1 MRVDSNTPWT
11 LAALVIMVAAL
22 GTAIAGQTR
31 PAQTPPPRPAA
42 QRPPPQ
48 RPPAAR
54 TGQGD
59 SGEAVARRL
68 CGVTCHPFENAVAIR
83 RTRAQ
88 WEAVVETMIGKG
100 AKGTSAE
107 FASVIEYLTTNHN
120 LAAGPVRGLTAGPDD
135 KPLVDPKAAEM
146 GRPFYVSECQACHGP
161 DARGTSQGA
170 NLVRSLV
177 VLSDRYGSALGPYL
191 RSSHPPI
198 ADKAQAK
205 AGPALE
211 ALTNTQ
217 VLILAHFLRDRVNDT
232 LRGSPFFVPGNVLTG
247 DAKAGAEYFNGAGG
261 CAKCHSPTGDL
272 AAIGKRM
279 DPVTLQQRFLFPSNV
294 GSRRRADPAPVVK
307 VTVTTPAGETL
318 SGELVQMDDF
328 NVSLRDSSG
337 TFRSVRRMLGVRI
350 AKDDPFA
357 AHIALLPMIA
367 DKSIHDVV
375 AYLETLK

>member
-11 LAALVIMVAAL
+11 LAALAIMVAAL

-42 QRPPPQ
+42 QRAPPQ

-59 SGEAVARRL
+59 SGEVVARRL

-83 RTRAQ
+83 RTRSQ
-88 WEAVVETMIGKG
+88 WEAVVEQMIGKG

-107 FASVIEYLTTNHN
+107 FATVIDYLSANHT
-120 LAAGPVRGLTAGPDD
+120 LTAGPVRGLAAGPND

-146 GRPFYVSECQACHGP
+146 GQPFYASECESCHGP
-161 DARGTSQGA
+161 DARGTSKGA

-177 VLSDRYGSALGPYL
+177 VLSDRYGSTLGPYL
-191 RSSHPPI
+191 RASHPPI
-198 ADKAQAK
+198 ATKTQAK

-232 LRGSPFFVPGNVLTG
+232 LRGAPMFKPGNVLTG
-247 DAKAGAEYFNGAGG
+247 DPKAGADYFNGSGG

-294 GSRRRADPAPVVK
+294 GSRRRGDPAPVVT
-307 VTVTTPAGETL
+307 VTVTTPTGDTL

-328 NVSLRDSSG
+328 TVSLRDGSG
-337 TFRSVRRMLGVRI
+337 TYRSLRRTADVRI
-350 AKDDPFA
+350 VKKDPFA
-357 AHIALLPMIA
+357 AHIAMLPTIT